1 MEENL
6 KHLIGKQTRLS
17 LKYYLYLLI
26 QGKYSQNFSS
36 SRPKCIDVPRCEMP
50 SEFISN
56 NTNENITELWTSSW
70 TDAENPPEYE
80 DMLHFKCKH
89 DNYKM
94 TIEGTDLFCKYI
106 SFCN

>member
-1 MEENL
+1 MQHTSIMIS
-6 KHLIGKQTRLS
+6 K
-17 LKYYLYLLI
+17 
-26 QGKYSQNFSS
+26 

-106 SFCN
+106 SFCCNQYQLGNNAILNNLFF